1 MKNNHSPPLLRVK
14 DGSTPTHTHTE
25 NFGRN
30 WRKKRELMQTWGEYA
45 NLMQKPF
52 FFFFLQF
59 DHKLEVCFITV
70 FLYILLQFYISFS
83 LQMLHIQLNTIGGHF
98 ACTPSPPSKKRNLN
112 HLNIFL
118 VSRLQTQVIFERQ
131 YTVGACAFSSFSYH
145 TSHTALVHYNSYNFS

>member
-1 MKNNHSPPLLRVK
+1 MKNNQFFPVESQ
-14 DGSTPTHTHTE
+14 GWQYTHTHTQKIWQKLE
-25 NFGRN
+25 NEEGTHSNMGRIC
-30 WRKKRELMQTWGEYA
+30 KSHAKL
-45 NLMQKPF
+45 
-52 FFFFLQF
+52 FFLQF
-59 DHKLEVCFITV
+59 DHKLEVCFIIV
-70 FLYILLQFYISFS
+70 FLYILLQVYISFS

-98 ACTPSPPSKKRNLN
+98 ACTLPKRNLN